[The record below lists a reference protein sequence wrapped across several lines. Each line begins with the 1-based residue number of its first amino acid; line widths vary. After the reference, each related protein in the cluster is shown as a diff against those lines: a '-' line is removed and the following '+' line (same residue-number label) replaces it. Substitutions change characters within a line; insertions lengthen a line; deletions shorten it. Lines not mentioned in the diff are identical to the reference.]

1 MKKIFLLLSLVVVV
15 AFVVLMININEKQTL
30 QKQEQIHDNINKIL
44 FDTIDNEKNPSL
56 ALAIALGNS
65 RAIQDVVMENNRT
78 LGYRVLEA
86 SARSLK
92 QHASTKDI
100 YIQIFTKDLKIFARS
115 WESSLPTI
123 PLITGR
129 KANLRELIKNQKPKT
144 GIDVGLPL
152 GIKSSSMITY
162 KNKFLGLL
170 EVTTLYDD
178 IVSKIREYKIEIIP
192 LININLVPRIYIEQ
206 KKLFTL
212 GENYVVANEN
222 ANLDLINRLKSL
234 TDDELIELMQNDFL
248 QSGTLFFA
256 SYPLRNVNG
265 IRLGTFIAIIDKENF
280 ENLIGEQKSIF
291 RSIYSLDSTPTDT
304 YNYVKRQDENIFL
317 GLNRENVPVFKDLV
331 DEKDRLDFDEAA
343 RTLLGEFSKEELIEL
358 ILHNRDKKVIQGE
371 IR

>member
-1 MKKIFLLLSLVVVV
+1 MRRIFLFLSVVVII
-15 AFVVLMININEKQTL
+15 AFIILIININEKQTL

-65 RAIQDVVMENNRT
+65 RAIQDVVMEHNRT

-100 YIQIFTKDLKIFARS
+100 YIQIFTKNLKIFARS

-129 KANLRELIKNQKPKT
+129 KANLREAIKNQKPKT
-144 GIDVGLPL
+144 GIDIGLPL

-162 KNKFLGLL
+162 KNEFLGVL
-170 EVTTLYDD
+170 EVTTLYDE
-178 IVSKIREYKIEIIP
+178 IVSKIREYQIEIIP
-192 LININLVPRIYIEQ
+192 LINVNLVPKIYIER

-212 GENYVVANEN
+212 GENYVVANQN
-222 ANLDLINRLKSL
+222 ANLDLINKLKSL
-234 TDDELIELMQNDFL
+234 NEHELMELMQNDFL

-265 IRLGTFIAIIDKENF
+265 VRLGTFIAIIDKENF
-280 ENLIGEQKSIF
+280 KNLIGEQKSIL

-304 YNYVKRQDENIFL
+304 YNYVKSRDKNIFL
-317 GLNRENVPVFKDLV
+317 GLNKEHLSILKDLV

-343 RTLLGEFSKEELIEL
+343 RILLDEFTKEELIEL